1 MDKIV
6 TMDKETFTLLK
17 NKNSLKY
24 KQSTKKSSM
33 NYIKSLDF
41 NESQVRK
48 SVFSIKPIRQ
58 ISKMTKINENSYKKE
73 EILKANYNKSCLII
87 ENATIT
93 RPINEII
100 KKNRDLTRKIL
111 KSLESNK
118 YLIQNSPLKNIYLN
132 QYNENKSNSNEKT
145 KPSFIKKSI
154 KVTSK
159 NKKYVSFFDK
169 YRESTK
175 IKENIIKYKK
185 RINSSVDVE
194 FSILSDKEEEKEK
207 IEHIKHNGNNSKY
220 DFSKRLVYG
229 KDLTTIS
236 NDIIESIKFKNMKNY
251 IDIKNIN
258 KRNNRIYRYNSID
271 YNSLTFNN
279 YE

>member
-1 MDKIV
+1 MDKIF

-17 NKNSLKY
+17 NKNSLRY

-41 NESQVRK
+41 NDSQIRK
-48 SVFSIKPIRQ
+48 SIFSIKPIRQ
-58 ISKMTKINENSYKKE
+58 ISKMTKIHENSFKKE
-73 EILKANYNKSCLII
+73 ENLKANYNKSCLLF

-111 KSLESNK
+111 KSLESNR

-132 QYNENKSNSNEKT
+132 QYNENKSNSNDKT
-145 KPSFIKKSI
+145 KLNFIKKSKKSI
-154 KVTSK
+154 K
-159 NKKYVSFFDK
+159 NKKYVSSFDQ
-169 YRESTK
+169 YRESTE

-194 FSILSDKEEEKEK
+194 FSVLSEKEEEK
-207 IEHIKHNGNNSKY
+207 IEHIKHSGNYSKY
-220 DFSKRLVYG
+220 DYNKRLVYG

-236 NDIIESIKFKNMKNY
+236 NELIESIKFKNIKNY
-251 IDIKNIN
+251 IDINNIK
-258 KRNNRIYRYNSID
+258 KRNNIVYRYNSVD
-271 YNSLTFNN
+271 HNNSLTFNN